1 MEVRFSSLLP
11 RGVAKVVD
19 YRTIFG
25 GGLMRI
31 AYPFV
36 SRQMKIFHGIVSGEL
51 GVSSSACSK
60 SIKETTY

>member
-1 MEVRFSSLLP
+1 
-11 RGVAKVVD
+11 VVD